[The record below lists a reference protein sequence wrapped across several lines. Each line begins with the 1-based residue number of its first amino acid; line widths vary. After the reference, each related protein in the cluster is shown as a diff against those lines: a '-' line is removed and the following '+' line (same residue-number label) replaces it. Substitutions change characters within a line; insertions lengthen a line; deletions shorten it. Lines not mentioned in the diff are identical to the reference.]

1 MRLIISKLP
10 ILIKK
15 NISLLISILV
25 YYPLA
30 RLYLLLKYLK
40 INIKNYP
47 LSAYSDLSFY
57 TMKTDA
63 YDRFCTRLEQRFSK
77 KQIKIMML
85 NAGLKDIKF
94 SNREPYWCAVGIK
107 K

>member
-1 MRLIISKLP
+1 MPFRLKVLVTH
-10 ILIKK
+10 LIA
-15 NISLLISILV
+15 IVV
-25 YYPLA
+25 YFPLA
-30 RLYLLLKYLK
+30 RLSYFLERCGLNVQ
-40 INIKNYP
+40 NIPISSYRK
-47 LSAYSDLSFY
+47 ASFY

-77 KQIKIMML
+77 KQIKIMMI